1 MKRPFWRQFIK
12 GLSNVWNECLVSIY
26 VFVCCLIDWYIVIY
40 SFVTYSRI
48 IQSYRDVSASGRLQ
62 DLYRHLLM
70 PTAFTIDWLNRLL
83 AVSAIF
89 QPFNGRIKLQPLK
102 RPELNRSR
110 PCHTCYDGLWLLGTC
125 LHGLIQT
132 QRSQYGAKE
141 ISVFIKIFKTT

>member
-89 QPFNGRIKLQPLK
+89 QPFKGRIKLQPLK
-102 RPELNRSR
+102 RPELISTM
-110 PCHTCYDGLWLLGTC
+110 PYLLWWP
-125 LHGLIQT
+125 LIRDLFT
-132 QRSQYGAKE
+132 WSHPNPKIPIWSKGNLSLYQY
-141 ISVFIKIFKTT
+141 F